1 VFAQKEKE
9 AMMTIE
15 RLHDLFESHAG
26 STLLSF
32 EGKCHD
38 CKKEVNVKVAAGPEG
53 FAISG
58 GALFEPEPDRF
69 YTKCD
74 DCYRTSPRL
83 SNYQKCEVYS
93 RVVGYLRP
101 VSQWNEGKQAEFADR
116 KTYRVPQA

>member
-1 VFAQKEKE
+1 
-9 AMMTIE
+9 MMTIE
-15 RLHDLFESHAG
+15 RLHDLFESHSG
-26 STLLSF
+26 STMLNF

-38 CKKEVNVKVAAGPEG
+38 CKKDVNVMVALGPEG

-58 GALFEPEPDRF
+58 GALFEPEPDKF

-74 DCYRTSPRL
+74 DCYRTAPSL
-83 SNYQKCEVYS
+83 SGYRKCEVYS

-116 KTYRVPQA
+116 KHYRV